1 MRVIHSVHQYETAA
15 RLIVGTYEP
24 ILYKIYNLC
33 TYAKLSSLISL
44 VYSQA
49 SYKNSRIITSLF
61 IVSDGFMKMPLGIV
75 RQMSGLNTCIGK
87 CNHGH
92 NAFVIGIVKP
102 TVSLTHKVFLIGKR
116 IISKKIIQI
125 IHTTIERNAVTKY
138 MFVEIV

>member
-1 MRVIHSVHQYETAA
+1 MRVIHCVHQYETAA

-61 IVSDGFMKMPLGIV
+61 IVSDGFMKFPPFFADFLCKIV
-75 RQMSGLNTCIGK
+75 ENGYLCII
-87 CNHGH
+87 N
-92 NAFVIGIVKP
+92 
-102 TVSLTHKVFLIGKR
+102 
-116 IISKKIIQI
+116 
-125 IHTTIERNAVTKY
+125 IENY
-138 MFVEIV
+138 D